1 MQDTKVDAVC
11 DTCPT
16 ELRVT
21 FDTGAQADEW
31 LILHA
36 QIVHGIT
43 VTPECK

>member
-1 MQDTKVDAVC
+1 MQDTQVDAVC
-11 DTCPT
+11 NMCPT
-16 ELRVT
+16 ELRIT
-21 FDTGAQADEW
+21 FETGADADEW